1 MQPAYV
7 FTVKF
12 IAFWLWM
19 VLCFSVDTYNAF
31 QMPCGRN
38 GRFTLQVCQILF
50 YLVPLF
56 RKKISS
62 YFGNI

>member
-19 VLCFSVDTYNAF
+19 VLCFSVDIYNAF
-31 QMPCGRN
+31 QMPRGRN

-50 YLVPLF
+50 
-56 RKKISS
+56 
-62 YFGNI
+62 